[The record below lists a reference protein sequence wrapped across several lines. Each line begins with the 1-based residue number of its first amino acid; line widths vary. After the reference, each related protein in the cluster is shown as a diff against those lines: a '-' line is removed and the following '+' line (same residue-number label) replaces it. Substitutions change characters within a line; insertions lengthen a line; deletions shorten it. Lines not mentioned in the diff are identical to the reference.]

1 MTSTARLLLQPA
13 NLFLLGLNLIPL
25 LGVIAWD
32 WDAFV
37 LLMLYWLETAVIAFW
52 TVVRVAMMPRGALG
66 ELQIGDDKRTASPLG
81 MAAFFTAHAGIFMG
95 VHFMFLWTLFS
106 GQWSRKIHG
115 LRDFVDRMVI
125 DTGLWVPLAALFVG
139 RGALVLWETLWPY
152 LQRRFLPADEAK
164 RPKAI
169 LGPGESI
176 IIGLYMRIAI
186 MQLTILLG
194 AWFALA
200 VGTAGALVLL
210 VLLKIAVD
218 IGFEAIAEHVH
229 SAWAKAKAE
238 SRKT

>member
-139 RGALVLWETLWPY
+139 RGALVLWETL
-152 LQRRFLPADEAK
+152 
-164 RPKAI
+164 
-169 LGPGESI
+169 
-176 IIGLYMRIAI
+176 
-186 MQLTILLG
+186 
-194 AWFALA
+194 
-200 VGTAGALVLL
+200 
-210 VLLKIAVD
+210 
-218 IGFEAIAEHVH
+218 
-229 SAWAKAKAE
+229 
-238 SRKT
+238 

>member
-1 MTSTARLLLQPA
+1 MTSIARLLLQPA
-13 NLFLLGLNLIPL
+13 NLFLVGVNLVPL
-25 LGVIAWD
+25 LGVVAWD

-66 ELQIGDDKRTASPLG
+66 EFQIGDDKRPTPPLA

-95 VHFMFLWTLFS
+95 AHFMFLWTLFS

-115 LRDFVDRMVI
+115 LRDFVDQMVI

-139 RGALVLWETLWPY
+139 HGVLVLWETLWPY
-152 LQRRFLPADEAK
+152 LRRRLRLADEAN

-169 LGPGESI
+169 LGSGESI
-176 IIGLYMRIAI
+176 VVGLYIRIAI
-186 MQLTILLG
+186 MQFTILLG

-218 IGFEAIAEHVH
+218 LGFGAIAEYVH

-238 SRKT
+238 SRKR